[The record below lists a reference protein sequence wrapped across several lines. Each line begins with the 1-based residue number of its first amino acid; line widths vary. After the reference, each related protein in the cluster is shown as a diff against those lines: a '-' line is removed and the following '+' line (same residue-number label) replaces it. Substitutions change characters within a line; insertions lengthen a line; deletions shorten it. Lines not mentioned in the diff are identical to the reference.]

1 MSVTKNELRK
11 EMKNRRNSIA
21 NRVRKNRL
29 IFQRLKQLLL
39 HFNVDS
45 IFIYVSFGTETDTH
59 EIIRQFIK
67 SGKSVCIPYTD
78 SGTMSVKTLHALPEN
93 FAADKQGN
101 IECAAYLPDAEFKCD
116 CAIVPML
123 AFNDGL
129 YRLGY
134 GGGYYDRFLRDFEGI
149 KIGIAFDEQY
159 NNDFTEEETDVG
171 LDIIVS
177 PERIFQ
183 RKEIL

>member
-1 MSVTKNELRK
+1 M
-11 EMKNRRNSIA
+11 
-21 NRVRKNRL
+21 
-29 IFQRLKQLLL
+29 
-39 HFNVDS
+39 
-45 IFIYVSFGTETDTH
+45 
-59 EIIRQFIK
+59 
-67 SGKSVCIPYTD
+67 
-78 SGTMSVKTLHALPEN
+78 
-93 FAADKQGN
+93 
-101 IECAAYLPDAEFKCD
+101 PDAEFKCD

-177 PERIFQ
+177 PKRIFQ
-183 RKEIL
+183 RKEILWEL